1 MNLEINFLGNMRL
14 QTVESDYQIL
24 KISVSLKSACNCQ
37 KFGLH
42 CTDTYSCS
50 EKCVNGGK
58 EEDTE
63 RVELDWEDNVNADLN
78 ANFN

>member
-1 MNLEINFLGNMRL
+1 MLV
-14 QTVESDYQIL
+14 T
-24 KISVSLKSACNCQ
+24 LKSIMTQSLNSYVVNKRKGCSTSSCNCQ
-37 KFGLH
+37 KLGLH
-42 CTDTYSCS
+42 CTGTYSCS
-50 EKCVNGGK
+50 EECVNGGK